1 MERKKIILELDLV
14 DWFDGIYIDNE
25 NNHIEKGKLV
35 VARNDCMYQIIHR
48 QLDGYVNS
56 IPLPLELVEK
66 YITKEVVED
75 KVEDITTFYTRELDM
90 LKSELINAL
99 QKTIDNAINSTNEKT
114 KGDNNNLIDIAKM
127 VAVIQQPDLMKNLKE

>member
-14 DWFDGIYIDNE
+14 DWFEGIHANNE
-25 NNHIEKGKLV
+25 NNHVEKGKLV
-35 VARNDCMYQIIHR
+35 VARNDCMYHIIHR
-48 QLDGYVNS
+48 EIGGFVNS
-56 IPLPLELVEK
+56 VPLPLEIVEK

-75 KVEDITTFYTRELDM
+75 KVEEITNSYTRELDT

-99 QKTIDNAINSTNEKT
+99 QVTVGNAINSKNEKI

-127 VAVIQQPDLMKNLKE
+127 VAVIQQPELMKNLNE